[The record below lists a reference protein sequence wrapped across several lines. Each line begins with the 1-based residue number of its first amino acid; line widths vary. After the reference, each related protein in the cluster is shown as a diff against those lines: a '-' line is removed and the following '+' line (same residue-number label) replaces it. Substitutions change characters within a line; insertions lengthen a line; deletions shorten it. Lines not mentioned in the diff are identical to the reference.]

1 MEHKSDKNRAK
12 FLENQFCT
20 FTLGILFTSWQ
31 DSQKHML
38 SLDGHSKRALEKK
51 KSVDKT
57 GWQLKPCRKSPMK
70 TEQRSK
76 FFFLS
81 MI

>member
-51 KSVDKT
+51 NLLIKLAGNLNHV
-57 GWQLKPCRKSPMK
+57 GNL
-70 TEQRSK
+70 
-76 FFFLS
+76 L
-81 MI
+81 